1 MITAL
6 VCDDHRMVGDSICG
20 VLGADPEIGPIVTY
34 DGRSCIEM
42 ARKRRPDVAVLDL
55 RLGDESG
62 LDVMRR
68 LRAASPTT
76 KAVLLTAFRSDA
88 TYVRAYELGAAAYLD
103 KVGTC
108 ADLARTVKDVSRGLR
123 FIEADDVHEAQRR
136 LDDAGF
142 GVVGTLDET
151 DRKILTLV
159 ARGCTNAEIS
169 DQVFLSLQTVR
180 NRLSNLLT
188 KFGKRNRTELA
199 ILVTPM
205 LEQLH

>member
-1 MITAL
+1 M
-6 VCDDHRMVGDSICG
+6 
-20 VLGADPEIGPIVTY
+20 
-34 DGRSCIEM
+34 
-42 ARKRRPDVAVLDL
+42 
-55 RLGDESG
+55 
-62 LDVMRR
+62 
-68 LRAASPTT
+68 
-76 KAVLLTAFRSDA
+76 
-88 TYVRAYELGAAAYLD
+88 
-103 KVGTC
+103 GTC
-108 ADLARTVKDVSRGLR
+108 TDLVRTVKDVGRGLR
-123 FIEADDVHEAQRR
+123 FIDASDVHEAQQR

-142 GVVGTLDET
+142 GIVGTLDET

-188 KFGKRNRTELA
+188 KFGKRNRTGLA

>member
-1 MITAL
+1 MITTL
-6 VCDDHRMVGDSICG
+6 VCDDHRMVCDSIG
-20 VLGADPEIGPIVTY
+20 GALAADPEIGPILTY
-34 DGRSCIEM
+34 DGRSCVEA
-42 ARKRRPDVAVLDL
+42 ARKRKPDVAVLDL
-55 RLGDESG
+55 RVGDESG
-62 LDVMRR
+62 LEIMRR
-68 LRAASPTT
+68 IRSASPST
-76 KAVLLTAFRSDA
+76 KAIVLTAFRSDA
-88 TYVRAYELGAAAYLD
+88 SFVRAYELGAAAYVD
-103 KVGTC
+103 KMGTC
-108 ADLARTVKDVSRGLR
+108 TDLTRTVKDVGRGLR
-123 FIEADDVHEAQRR
+123 FIDASDVHEAQQR
-136 LDDAGF
+136 LDDGGF
-142 GVVGTLDET
+142 GIVGTLDET